1 MRSLLQVV
9 RGKSEAGEELPPFL
23 PLVNE
28 AGIRFRRG
36 QLHVI
41 AGQPGRGKTL
51 AALWYAIASGVE
63 CLYFSADSDEGT
75 IVNRAL
81 AVHMRETVNEVKRLR
96 QLDEDDPRAIELV
109 DNLWDLSQRIRIQT
123 NPSPTLDDIY
133 EEVYAWIE
141 MFGRCPTLI
150 VIDNLSNVSALHD
163 NEWTGLRDALKA
175 FHTLARET
183 LSAVVVLHH
192 TSESVGDPT
201 RPAPMK
207 ATMGKV
213 NALPE
218 LILTVAMDG
227 PRYHIAAVKNRDGK
241 ADPKA
246 EEPITVYVDPET
258 MTLFNS
264 YTELETAKKR
274 REWTSG

>member
-23 PLVNE
+23 PLVHDS
-28 AGIRFRRG
+28 GIRFRRG
-36 QLHVI
+36 QLHVV

-51 AALWYAIASGVE
+51 AALWYAITSGVE

-81 AVHMRETVNEVKRLR
+81 AVEMKETVSEVKRLR
-96 QLDEDDPRAIELV
+96 LLDEDDPRSIEMG
-109 DNLWDLSQRIRIQT
+109 DTLWDLSQRIRILT
-123 NPSPTLDDIY
+123 DPAPSLDDIY
-133 EEVYAWIE
+133 EEVFAWIE
-141 MFGRCPTLI
+141 MFGRCPALI
-150 VIDNLSNVSALHD
+150 VVDNLSNVSALND

-175 FHTLARET
+175 FHTLARDT

-218 LILTVAMDG
+218 MILTVAMDG
-227 PRYHIAAVKNRDGK
+227 PRYHIAPVKNRDGR

-246 EEPITVYVDPET
+246 EDPITVYVDPET
-258 MTLFNS
+258 MSLFNT
-264 YTELETAKKR
+264 YTELDATKKR
-274 REWTSG
+274 REWTG